1 MKMSVEEAYIEA
13 DERMNKAVKSLAH
26 DLAMVRTGRANPALL
41 DRVMVEAYGS
51 QMPLNQVAT
60 VSIGDASTIMIRPF
74 DKNNLGAIEKAILKS
89 DLGLTPQSD
98 GIILR
103 LNIPPL
109 TQERRQEMVKMI
121 KQMVEDGK
129 VQLRNIRREYIDRI
143 RKEEKTGKVSEDNSR
158 DAQEQIQELT
168 NTGTEEMDKLFKKK
182 EEEIITI

>member
-1 MKMSVEEAYIEA
+1 MLDEIYKEIETKMQA
-13 DERMNKAVKSLAH
+13 AVKAIAH
-26 DLAMVRTGRANPALL
+26 ELAMVRTGRANPALL
-41 DRVMVEAYGS
+41 DRVVVEAYGA

-60 VSIGDASTIMIRPF
+60 VNVADATMILIRPF
-74 DKNNLGAIEKAILKS
+74 DKGNLGAIEKAILKS

-98 GIILR
+98 GQIIR

-129 VQLRNIRREYIDRI
+129 VKLRNTRRDYIEKI
-143 RKEEKTGKVSEDNSR
+143 RKLEKSGELSEDNAH
-158 DAQEQIQELT
+158 DAQVKVQELT
-168 NTGTEEMDKLFKKK
+168 DESSEEMDNLFRKK